1 MHTKMKIE
9 GIKEL
14 FIEDILPT
22 MEKHG
27 FRFLRTKNS
36 FVQEN
41 REWKNECNLRFTDWG
56 DDHVSLRTEYFV
68 TSKRVRNLYHKAT
81 FEKDCLPTCGV
92 LDVGWAYKYLGIP
105 LDDKPWFEMSIA
117 KLDSIVQKWIVE
129 FESVGLSFFK
139 ELNDYEKLEKVLDIF
154 NVSGWP
160 TLSVWTGERI
170 LHGIC
175 LYYLNT
181 KDVRKTLD
189 LFAMYRKKVD
199 GLNFPMIK
207 AQFNLMEQYFRGLSD
222 KLPNKS
228 NEAKRG
234 LGI

>member
-1 MHTKMKIE
+1 MHMKIKIE
-9 GIKEL
+9 CIKEL

-27 FRFLRTKNS
+27 YHFLRSKNS
-36 FVQEN
+36 FVHEN

-68 TSKRVRNLYHKAT
+68 TSKKVSRLFSEAT
-81 FEKDCLPTCGV
+81 LESGCMPTCGV

-105 LDDKPWFEMSIA
+105 LEDKPWFEMRIA

-139 ELNDYEKLEKVLDIF
+139 EMNDYEKLEKVLDIY
-154 NVSGWP
+154 NVSGCP
-160 TLSVWTGERI
+160 ALSVWTGERI

-175 LYYLNT
+175 LHYI
-181 KDVRKTLD
+181 KTRDRRRTLE
-189 LFAMYRKKVD
+189 LFSMYRKKVEGMD
-199 GLNFPMIK
+199 YSLIK
-207 AQFNLMEQYFRGLSD
+207 DQFIRLEQYFRNLPDGLNW
-222 KLPNKS
+222 KL
-228 NEAKRG
+228 
-234 LGI
+234 